1 MRGTAVVGLL
11 VAVLMLVSGCNDPKE
26 KYGKTWYIDGAGNW
40 GFGVVESAT
49 GLEKAGYQGKV
60 DSYHW
65 SLTMNPALDQTLRFI
80 AKGAG
85 DRLGDI
91 ITDYLKN
98 NPGAEANVIALSAG
112 TGVGMWAI
120 ENVKPPYKVSNYV
133 MLGSSLSSRYDVSR
147 ALNNMKGNIYVFY
160 SASDPVLSGPVQALG
175 TIDGTFDSSAG
186 QVGLRGRG
194 AGSGRVVNI
203 PWSYKYERYGWVGGH
218 TDSTS
223 EPMMQYVIAP
233 KIFGNTLRPNGTP
246 PQSKSGSVAE
256 GQKTPPKRPT

>member
-1 MRGTAVVGLL
+1 MRGAAIVGFLFAVMVI
-11 VAVLMLVSGCNDPKE
+11 VSGCSDPKE

-40 GFGVVESAT
+40 GFGVVESAV
-49 GLEKAGYQGKV
+49 GLEKAGYPGKV

-112 TGVGMWAI
+112 TGVGIWAI
-120 ENVKPPYKVSNYV
+120 ENVKPPYKVNNYV

-194 AGSGRVVNI
+194 AASGRVINI
-203 PWSYKYERYGWVGGH
+203 PWSSKYERYGWVGGH

-223 EPMMQYVIAP
+223 EQMMQYVIAP
-233 KIFGNTLRPNGTP
+233 RIFGRDARQPGTP
-246 PQSKSGSVAE
+246 PKTGSVAL
-256 GQKTPPKRPT
+256 TPKSASRRPA